1 VLDTQGHRT
10 LLHLLREQTALR
22 GDQTYLVFEDK
33 DGNVT
38 ELTYAEL
45 EAKARAC
52 AAGLAEQGVGKG
64 DFVVVH
70 LRNCP
75 EVLITWFGLAHLGAI
90 LVPSNTGNTG
100 AELEHVIGFS
110 EARLAITE
118 PDLLAPVEEAI
129 SRLGTDVGIVVAR
142 GDAGRHTAFEFLL
155 STGQEPPA
163 VEVRAEDVCEM
174 LFTSGTT
181 RRPKAVMLSHA
192 NIVRAGLDTVHVLWL
207 QPGERCFTSLPLFHV
222 NGQSMSALAAMT
234 VGGTLILLEE
244 FRATKFWGQLRRHK
258 ATQTSVVAMQLRTL
272 IAQPRDPAD
281 RDHQLRR
288 VFFSINVSESD
299 LAEFEDRFGVSVIN
313 GYGLSEA
320 NVIVISSPVAADRRY
335 PSIGLP
341 SPGRRLYL
349 LDDDGNEVGPGEVGE
364 ICIDGVR
371 GRDVMIG
378 YYKDDEETEK
388 AFRGGVLHT
397 GDNAWADE
405 DGYLYFFDRK
415 KDVIKRA
422 AENVSALEVEFVLGE
437 HPKVAEVAVV
447 GVPDAMRDEAVA
459 AVVVPVEGSGLTE
472 DEVVEFARGELS
484 KFKVPTIVS
493 FVDQLPKTAIG
504 KVKKDELRKALTAR
518 PTAT

>member
-1 VLDTQGHRT
+1 MIDTQGHRT

-38 ELTYAEL
+38 EYTYAEL
-45 EAKARAC
+45 EARAREC
-52 AAGLAEQGVGKG
+52 AAGLAERGVGKG

-70 LRNCP
+70 VRNSP
-75 EVLITWFGLAHLGAI
+75 ELLFTWFGLAHLGAI
-90 LVPSNTGNTG
+90 FVPSNTGNTA
-100 AELEHVIGFS
+100 AELEHVIGFT
-110 EARLAITE
+110 EARVAVTE
-118 PDLLAPVEEAI
+118 PDLLAPVEDAI
-129 SRLGTDVGIVVAR
+129 ARLGTDVEVVVAR
-142 GDAGRHTAFEFLL
+142 GDAGRHTAFEALL
-155 STGQEPPA
+155 STGQEPPV
-163 VEVRAEDVCEM
+163 VEVLAEDPCEII
-174 LFTSGTT
+174 FTSGTT

-192 NIVRAGLDTVHVLWL
+192 NVVRAGLDSVHVQWL

-222 NGQSMSALAAMT
+222 NAQAMSALGAMT
-234 VGGTLILLEE
+234 TGGTLILAEE
-244 FRATKFWGQLRRHK
+244 FRASKFWGQVRRHQ
-258 ATQTSVVAMQLRTL
+258 ATQTAVVAMQLRTL
-272 IAQPRDPAD
+272 IAQPRTPED
-281 RDHQLRR
+281 RDHQVRR
-288 VFFSINVSESD
+288 VFFAINVSEAD
-299 LAEFEDRFGVSVIN
+299 LAEFEDHYGVTVIN

-320 NVIVISSPVAADRRY
+320 MVMVVASPIASDRRY

-341 SPGRRLYL
+341 TPGRRLYL
-349 LDDDGNEVGPGEVGE
+349 LDDDGNEVKPGEVGE

-371 GRDVMIG
+371 GRDLMIG
-378 YYKDDEETEK
+378 YYKDEEETEK

-493 FVDQLPKTAIG
+493 FVDELPKTAIG
-504 KVKKDELRKALTAR
+504 KVKKDELRKALTAG
-518 PTAT
+518 